1 MVAAASDAPAI
12 ALKNVGKTFG
22 STVAVDSLSFE
33 ARAGSCLGLLGPNG
47 AGKSTA
53 INMMVGLETP
63 DSGSIEVLGR
73 SWQRDAQALREVIGV
88 QLQETQLFE
97 KLTVRELLSLFRS
110 FYHNGHSPEA
120 IIDLIGLQA
129 KADTHCKALSGGQ
142 RQRLALGCALVGK
155 PRILFLDE
163 PTTGLDPQSRRRV
176 WEVVEQVRAEGGTI
190 VLTTHYMDEAQRL
203 CDDLVIVDRGQAIA
217 CGAPATLIERLAG
230 SSVMEVTLDSG
241 LEGLD
246 LEAVAALPGIAGA
259 EAVAG
264 RLRLRV
270 DTMELA
276 LPALLEHLRAQQL
289 SAVAL
294 ETHQATLEDV
304 FVQLTGRQL
313 RDG

>member
-1 MVAAASDAPAI
+1 MTAPAQAAPAI
-12 ALKNVGKTFG
+12 ALSDVAKSFG

-53 INMMVGLETP
+53 INMMVGLEAP
-63 DSGSIEVLGR
+63 DRGRLEVLGR
-73 SWQRDAQALREVIGV
+73 SWQRDARTLRAAIGV

-97 KLTVRELLSLFRS
+97 KLSVRELLSLFRS
-110 FYHNGHSPEA
+110 FYPNGYAPQA
-120 IIDLIGLQA
+120 IIELIGLEA
-129 KADTHCKALSGGQ
+129 KADTHCRALSGGQ

-176 WEVVEQVRAEGGTI
+176 WEVVEQVRADGGTI
-190 VLTTHYMDEAQRL
+190 ILTTHYMDEAQRL
-203 CDDLVIVDRGQAIA
+203 CDDLVIVDRGRAIA
-217 CGAPATLIERLAG
+217 KGAPAELIDRLAG
-230 SSVMEVTLDSG
+230 NSVMEVTLAKG
-241 LEGLD
+241 LEFLA
-246 LEAVAALPGIAGA
+246 LEEVASLPGIAAA

-264 RLRLRV
+264 RLRLQV
-270 DTMELA
+270 ASMELA
-276 LPALLEHLRAQQL
+276 LPALLEYLRSQGR

-294 ETHQATLEDV
+294 ETRQATLEDV